1 MMTAGAS
8 SPTPPLMMRIAA
20 SAYRALFPTDTNNLH
35 GQAPVRAGQFRPVG
49 ELAHPAAGRRR
60 TVVVLER
67 RTRPL
72 IHRASPSVHGS
83 NSVRPGG
90 RNGGAAGPRQLPRT
104 LPFILDL
111 DPPTLL
117 SPGCPGSEAHTLTPV
132 PCYRAGVCPRCRSTA
147 SPCTTN
153 GTARANRSCSFPAW
167 ARTSACSAASSPNSR
182 AATRSLRSTTGAPG
196 GRRNR
201 TLPTRFVMMAA
212 DSAGLMDA
220 LSIERAHVLGMSMG
234 GRIAIEL
241 ALSHPGRIR
250 KLVLVS
256 TSAAGRGKI
265 VKSWPMRLL
274 TPLQW
279 LPKFQGAH
287 PQPRYAHLRQRQAAV
302 TYDAAGRVAGITA
315 PALILHGR
323 RDRSVPLEMAERLH
337 AGMAGSQLEV
347 FRGGHMFFMPSQQ
360 QQFLDRVALFLRG
373 EG

>member
-1 MMTAGAS
+1 
-8 SPTPPLMMRIAA
+8 
-20 SAYRALFPTDTNNLH
+20 
-35 GQAPVRAGQFRPVG
+35 
-49 ELAHPAAGRRR
+49 
-60 TVVVLER
+60 
-67 RTRPL
+67 
-72 IHRASPSVHGS
+72 
-83 NSVRPGG
+83 
-90 RNGGAAGPRQLPRT
+90 
-104 LPFILDL
+104 
-111 DPPTLL
+111 
-117 SPGCPGSEAHTLTPV
+117 
-132 PCYRAGVCPRCRSTA
+132 
-147 SPCTTN
+147 
-153 GTARANRSCSFPAW
+153 
-167 ARTSACSAASSPNSR
+167 
-182 AATRSLRSTTGAPG
+182 
-196 GRRNR
+196 
-201 TLPTRFVMMAA
+201 MMAA

-347 FRGGHMFFMPSQQ
+347 FRGGHMFFMLSQQ